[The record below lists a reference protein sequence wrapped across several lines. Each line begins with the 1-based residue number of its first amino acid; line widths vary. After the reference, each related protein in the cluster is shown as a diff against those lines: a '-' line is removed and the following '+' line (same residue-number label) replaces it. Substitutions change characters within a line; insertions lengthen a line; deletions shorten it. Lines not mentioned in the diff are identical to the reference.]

1 MKSESADGSLNAKA
15 TVEGEH
21 RRPYM
26 VTLCRLTKAVSIKP
40 PRSPRLASF
49 TFFTTRVLRPDGSE
63 RLYLHMG
70 YFATLSEA
78 QQWAQRV
85 RTRYPNAIATP
96 APRSHLQITSPDA
109 AALEVHTTVT
119 TPTLR
124 EFPPVGDEGLSD
136 SQVMRALETRAA
148 GALEHGA
155 DEAEQA
161 PVELLRPDDTQT
173 KRALKVAVVEGTP
186 VPFAVQLE
194 WSQQPIDAGRV
205 PRLDIFKGYTL
216 YRTETRRGVRCCY
229 FLRLGFFVDAVS
241 AREFA
246 CRVRSIFASAA
257 VVPVSEQELLHAD
270 EASIDTVAPAGPY
283 HEDGQERSNAHAA
296 AAGSF
301 SPMGQSSITGNPNT
315 ASKKPSRPAQET
327 LDEAL
332 KVLAERE
339 RWREPDPLSDTG
351 VRHRKVT
358 LEEHPVQSIQRQKP
372 PIRLA

>member
-1 MKSESADGSLNAKA
+1 MKSESADGSLNSEA
-15 TVEGEH
+15 TADGGQ

-26 VTLCRLTKAVSIKP
+26 ITLCRLTKAVSIKP

-96 APRSHLQITSPDA
+96 APRSHVQVPSSDA
-109 AALEVHTTVT
+109 AAPEIHTTVT
-119 TPTLR
+119 TPALR
-124 EFPPVGDEGLSD
+124 EFPPVRDDHLSD

-148 GALEHGA
+148 GTLEHGT
-155 DEAEQA
+155 DESAEV

-173 KRALKVAVVEGTP
+173 KRALKVAVVEGAP

-194 WSQQPIDAGRV
+194 WSQQPIDADRV

-216 YRTETRRGVRCCY
+216 YRTETRRGVRRCY

-241 AREFA
+241 ARQFA

-270 EASIDTVAPAGPY
+270 EARIDTAAPAGPY
-283 HEDGQERSNAHAA
+283 HEDGQEGPNSRAA
-296 AAGSF
+296 AVESF
-301 SPMGQSSITGNPNT
+301 SAMGQSSITGDPNT
-315 ASKKPSRPAQET
+315 APKKSSRRARET
-327 LDEAL
+327 LEEAL
-332 KVLAERE
+332 KALAERE
-339 RWREPDPLSDTG
+339 KWREPDPLDDTG
-351 VRHRKVT
+351 VRHKKVT
-358 LEEHPVQSIQRQKP
+358 LEERPVRSIQKQKP

>member
-1 MKSESADGSLNAKA
+1 MKSESADGSLNFAA
-15 TVEGEH
+15 TVDGGL

-40 PRSPRLASF
+40 PRSPQLASF
-49 TFFTTRVLRPDGSE
+49 TFFTTCVLRPDGSE

-70 YFATLSEA
+70 YFATLSDA
-78 QQWAQRV
+78 QRCAQRV

-96 APRSHLQITSPDA
+96 APLSHLQMPSSDA
-109 AALEVHTTVT
+109 AALEIHTTGT
-119 TPTLR
+119 TPALQ
-124 EFPPVGDEGLSD
+124 EFAPVRDDRLSD
-136 SQVMRALETRAA
+136 SQVMRALETRDA
-148 GALEHGA
+148 GALEHGT
-155 DEAEQA
+155 DEGDQA

-173 KRALKVAVVEGTP
+173 KRALKAAVVEGAP

-194 WSQQPIDAGRV
+194 WSQRPIDAGGV

-241 AREFA
+241 ARQFV

-270 EASIDTVAPAGPY
+270 EARIDTAAPAGPY
-283 HEDGQERSNAHAA
+283 HEDGLE
-296 AAGSF
+296 SF
-301 SPMGQSSITGNPNT
+301 SSMGQSSITGNPNT
-315 ASKKPSRPAQET
+315 ASKKSSRPAQET
-327 LDEAL
+327 LEEAL
-332 KVLAERE
+332 KALAERE

-351 VRHRKVT
+351 VRHKKVT
-358 LEEHPVQSIQRQKP
+358 LEERPVQSLQKQKP
-372 PIRLA
+372 PIRLT